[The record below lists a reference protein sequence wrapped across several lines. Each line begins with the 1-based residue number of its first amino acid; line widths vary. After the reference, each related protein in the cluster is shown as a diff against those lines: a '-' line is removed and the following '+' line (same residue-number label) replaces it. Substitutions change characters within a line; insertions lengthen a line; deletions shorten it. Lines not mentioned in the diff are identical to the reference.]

1 MRLLPFF
8 MRESLAIIKI
18 YPRRVVFELPKIDV
32 IASKL
37 RVMEIDGRI
46 FVVGDLPEV
55 ALGLEGEVGCALG
68 KDKDAVI
75 HVGDVEGPVACNRT
89 TSSYT
94 RSSSTRVGVGCLW

>member
-8 MRESLAIIKI
+8 MRESFAIIKI

-46 FVVGDLPEV
+46 FVVGDL
-55 ALGLEGEVGCALG
+55 EGEVSCTLG

-75 HVGDVEGPVACNRT
+75 HVGDVEGPVARNLTASGDT
-89 TSSYT
+89 T
-94 RSSSTRVGVGCLW
+94 